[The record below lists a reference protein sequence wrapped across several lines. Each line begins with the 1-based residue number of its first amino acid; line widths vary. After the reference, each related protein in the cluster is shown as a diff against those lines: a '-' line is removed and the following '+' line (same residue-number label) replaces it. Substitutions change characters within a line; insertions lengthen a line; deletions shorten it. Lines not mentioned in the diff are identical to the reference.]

1 MEQGRPATPRLFP
14 VTTGLRNFPAVE
26 ARSLDGRRLMLP
38 SELGGERNLLAVAFR
53 RNHQGDV
60 DSWLEDFAAA
70 EAADP
75 ALRGYEIPVISRRW
89 SPARGFIDGGMAA
102 AIRDPEVLARTLTV
116 YGDVSRVSDALGL
129 PDRSQIAIVLCDRDG
144 VVRWLC
150 RGRRT
155 DAAAAELRE
164 VLGA

>member
-1 MEQGRPATPRLFP
+1 M
-14 VTTGLRNFPAVE
+14 TTVVRNFPAVE

-38 SELGGERNLLAVAFR
+38 SELEGDLNLLAVAFR

-60 DSWLEDFAAA
+60 DSWAEDFAAA
-70 EAADP
+70 ERNHIGV
-75 ALRGYEIPVISRRW
+75 RGYEIPVISRRW

-116 YGDVSRVSDALGL
+116 YGDVSRVSDSLGL
-129 PDRSQIAIVLCDRDG
+129 PDRSQIAVVLCDRDG
-144 VVRWLC
+144 VVKWLR

-155 DAAAAELRE
+155 PAAAAELE
-164 VLGA
+164 EALAS

>member
-1 MEQGRPATPRLFP
+1 MST
-14 VTTGLRNFPAVE
+14 VVRNFPAVE

-75 ALRGYEIPVISRRW
+75 ALRSYEIPVISRRW

-129 PDRSQIAIVLCDRDG
+129 PDRSQIAVVLCDRDG
-144 VVRWLC
+144 VVEWL
-150 RGRRT
+150 RQGSRT
-155 DAAAAELRE
+155 EAPAAELRE
-164 VLGA
+164 VLAG